1 MSVKL
6 TEALL
11 DSLVPANR
19 DQYLFDTVIT
29 SFGYRLTPAGKG
41 IYVVGRNPR
50 HTVGFR
56 PPLRLTEARELAAQ
70 MLIDIRLGRDP
81 KAARRMRAQAAATGR
96 TLVAQ
101 LVDKWLNDHVR
112 AKLKPRTV
120 ADYERMVAQHIGP
133 ALGHLPVQQVVR
145 DDLVQLHLAMKRT
158 PRQANY
164 VVTVIHAIF
173 NFAEDLELRPHG
185 SNPAKRIKRY
195 REGKVERF
203 LTEDEIAKVADGI
216 DVAERTGKIGPHVA
230 CGLRLALFTG
240 ARSGEITA
248 IRWAHIDWER
258 KFIRLP
264 DSKTNEPR
272 TIHLSDAAIEVL
284 RSIPRSG
291 PYVVAGAIDG
301 EPFKNLWRAWTIVR
315 TLAGLPDVRL
325 HDLRHSYASLA
336 AGRGVSLQMIGKL
349 LGHKVPAPTQR
360 YAHLARDAAA
370 LVNDELGAAMAAAI
384 DKGKAPAPE
393 GTIVKL
399 RRPRRGQ

>member
-6 TEALL
+6 NEAML
-11 DSLVPANR
+11 DSLVPSGR
-19 DQYLFDTVIT
+19 DQYLFDTVIA

-50 HTVGFR
+50 RTVGFR
-56 PPLRLTEARELAAQ
+56 PALRLTEARELAAQ
-70 MLIDIRLGRDP
+70 MLVDIRLGRDP
-81 KAARRMRAQAAATGR
+81 KATRRTQATANGHM
-96 TLVAQ
+96 LVAQ
-101 LVDKWLNDHVR
+101 LIDKWLNDHVT
-112 AKLKPRTV
+112 KLKPRIA
-120 ADYERMVAQHIGP
+120 ADYKRLVAQHIRP
-133 ALGHLPVQQVVR
+133 ALGHLPVQQVIR
-145 DDLVQLHLAMKRT
+145 DDVVQLHLAMKHT

-173 NFAEDLELRPHG
+173 NFAEDFSLRPHG

-216 DVAERTGKIGPHVA
+216 DVAERIGKIGPHVA

-248 IRWAHIDWER
+248 IQWSHVDWER

-291 PYVVAGAIDG
+291 PYVVAGAIKG

-315 TLAGLPDVRL
+315 TLAGLSDVRL

-349 LGHKVPAPTQR
+349 LGHKVPATTQR
-360 YAHLARDAAA
+360 YAHLARDAVAA
-370 LVNDELGAAMAAAI
+370 VNDELSAVMQAAI
-384 DKGKAPAPE
+384 EKAPVS
-393 GTIVKL
+393 GSVVKL
-399 RRPRRGQ
+399 RRRRR